1 MSEQSIIQPLFPSSY
16 IIYKDIDVNHDQVL
30 KELKKLKYTYLPAIQ
45 TGATKDHKLFKNLKN
60 GTKLKNKLEF
70 YLRKAVTEILQ
81 YNIDVDLVNMWGT
94 ETKSNKIGTSHLH
107 KNYWY
112 SCCYY
117 PHGSIADNFKL
128 KFYTKHHEHYDIP
141 VNNFNIFNSTTW
153 EQPVEKGDLVIFP
166 AGTLHQICLN
176 SSKNTRYSIAAN
188 FLPKGKIGE
197 RDGEL
202 ILK

>member
-16 IIYKDIDVNHDQVL
+16 IIYKNIDIDHDQVL
-30 KELKKLKYTYLPAIQ
+30 KELKKLKFTYLPDIQ
-45 TGATKDHKLFKNLKN
+45 TGATQDKKLFKSLKN

-70 YLRKAVTEILQ
+70 YLRKAVNEILE
-81 YNIDVDLVNMWGT
+81 YKVDVNLINMWGT
-94 ETKSNKIGTSHLH
+94 ETKSNTVGTSHLH

-117 PHGSIADNFKL
+117 PHGDIKDNFKL
-128 KFYTKHHEHYDIP
+128 KFFTKHHEHYDIP
-141 VNNFNIFNSTTW
+141 VTKFNIFNSTTW
-153 EQPVEKGDLVIFP
+153 EQPVEKGDLLIFP
-166 AGTLHQICLN
+166 SGTLHQICLN
-176 SSKNTRYSIAAN
+176 TSKNTRYSIAAN